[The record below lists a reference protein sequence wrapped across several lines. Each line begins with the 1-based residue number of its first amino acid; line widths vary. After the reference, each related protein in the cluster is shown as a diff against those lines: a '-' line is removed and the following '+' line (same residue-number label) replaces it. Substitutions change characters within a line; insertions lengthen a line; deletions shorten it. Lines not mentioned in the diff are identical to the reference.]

1 MPVSAISRYRGGT
14 ADQVLPLARALKA
27 IYRRY
32 GVEYR
37 LARFGTDPNEGD
49 WCVIV
54 TYADA
59 ATQAAT
65 GARFPHDEELQ
76 KVFHDI
82 ARFATRISR
91 DIVTDIDT

>member
-1 MPVSAISRYRGGT
+1 MRVSAISRYRGGT
-14 ADQVLPLARALKA
+14 AGQVLPLARALKT

-37 LARFGTDPNEGD
+37 LARFGTDPNAGD

-59 ATQAAT
+59 AAQTAAE
-65 GARFPHDEELQ
+65 ARFPHDAELQ
-76 KVFHDI
+76 KVFRAI
-82 ARFATRISR
+82 AVFAIRISR
-91 DIVTDIDT
+91 DLVTDLDL

>member
-14 ADQVLPLARALKA
+14 ADQVLPLARALRA

-37 LARFGTDPNEGD
+37 LARFGTDPNQGD

-59 ATQAAT
+59 AAQAAAD
-65 GARFPHDEELQ
+65 ARFPDDQELQ
-76 KVFHDI
+76 AVFHAI
-82 ARFATRISR
+82 AGFASRISR
-91 DIVTDIDT
+91 DLVIDLDL